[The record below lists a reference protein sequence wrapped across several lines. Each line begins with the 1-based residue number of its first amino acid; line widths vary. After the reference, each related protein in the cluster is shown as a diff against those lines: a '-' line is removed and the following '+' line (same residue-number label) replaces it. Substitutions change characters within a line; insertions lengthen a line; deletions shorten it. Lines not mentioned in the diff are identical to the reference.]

1 MIACAFLPCSG
12 MQTAKAELLYI
23 KEVEKLDGF
32 GQESFPAKVVS
43 FYPHK
48 SFRFKE
54 KPLFLS
60 ISSSFYRTTTP
71 TTFLLECLLLE
82 CLSNT
87 EMAGPSCSTSRFP
100 FIFAVDS

>member
-1 MIACAFLPCSG
+1 

-32 GQESFPAKVVS
+32 GQESFPAKVDS
-43 FYPHK
+43 LHPHR
-48 SFRFKE
+48 FIRFKE
-54 KPLFLS
+54 KPSS

-71 TTFLLECLLLE
+71 TTFSSECLLLE

-87 EMAGPSCSTSRFP
+87 EMAGPSCSTSRFLLS
-100 FIFAVDS
+100 FWSRFMMQLGGKV